1 MSAIADRSR
10 GVALAALGLLLG
22 GCSLAMDLPPEFL
35 RVSEAPGLCAATPQD
50 ATLQVRNFAESDAGT
65 LDFWFAALR
74 HNLVDARGYEVLQE
88 TAVSDAVGRP
98 GKLLRCMT
106 THAGERVGYLVAV
119 FVIDGWWSDTIR
131 VVEFSAKE
139 AEFQARVDAVQAA
152 IATLRP

>member
-10 GVALAALGLLLG
+10 GVALAALGVLLG
-22 GCSLAMDLPPEFL
+22 GCKLAMDLPPDFL
-35 RVSEAPGLCAATPQD
+35 RVQSAPGLRAATPQD
-50 ATLQVRNFAESDAGT
+50 ATLQVRHFEDADGGT

-74 HNLVDARGYEVLQE
+74 NNLVDARGYEVLQE
-88 TAVSDAVGRP
+88 AAVRDAAGRP

-106 THAGERVGYLVAV
+106 THEGERVGYLVAV
-119 FVIDGWWSDTIR
+119 FVIDGWRSDTIR